1 MNAKFYEL
9 HNLITKIVEDD
20 SWASLGLRATRKE
33 SEIVV
38 GEYLEDSYIWVDG
51 VCTDDQLDGVCA
63 LGIDVGN
70 YSEQELINVI
80 HMHGSEWCEFFGI
93 EPTKNTK
100 FGYVGLS
107 LILVQGDY
115 STWGEDIGEYIIN
128 NAKTIWSAN
137 ND

>member
-70 YSEQELINVI
+70 IASK
-80 HMHGSEWCEFFGI
+80 S
-93 EPTKNTK
+93 
-100 FGYVGLS
+100 LS
-107 LILVQGDY
+107 MLSICTAVSGASFLALSQLKTPSLAMLVLV
-115 STWGEDIGEYIIN
+115 
-128 NAKTIWSAN
+128 
-137 ND
+137 